1 MTLAKNQTRLIFDR
15 IFKTGQGF
23 VAGVNLVPKPVR
35 ENAMLGLQSKR
46 ISMNAAHSCMS
57 HVGEEA
63 TRNTAKYYGLTVAGK
78 LDPCTPCGLAKA
90 RQKNLAKIT
99 DVKSQQRGERLFLDL
114 SWTRQPS
121 YGGSRY
127 WLLIMDDFTGY
138 VWTYFL
144 KEKSA
149 QKRLKTFLQALS

>member
-1 MTLAKNQTRLIFDR
+1 MLSQCNYVPELWVNLFSVGKALKNGYSLSNKGVIMTLAKNQTKLIFER

-46 ISMNAAHSCMS
+46 INMNAAHSCMS

-78 LDPCTPCGLAKA
+78 LDAKSN
-90 RQKNLAKIT
+90 RNIIPKKTSWNNIT
-99 DVKSQQRGERLFLDL
+99 R
-114 SWTRQPS
+114 
-121 YGGSRY
+121 
-127 WLLIMDDFTGY
+127 
-138 VWTYFL
+138 
-144 KEKSA
+144 
-149 QKRLKTFLQALS
+149 